1 MNSELPSEIIQKKS
15 ICSIVMFAAWEVWG
29 ERKGFSEQIHKTFRH
44 HSQDKKKND
53 AQNWAMYLVLGL
65 SKMLDI

>member
-1 MNSELPSEIIQKKS
+1 
-15 ICSIVMFAAWEVWG
+15 MFASWEVWG